1 MRGGPEVLSWPGG
14 DAAAGRVEDD
24 GPVSTWVDL
33 GDLRESGGGTGGA
46 DGTEPPHRPGPFQ
59 RVPKLTGWLVVL
71 AAIAALVVPALRSPA
86 TPAPDTVTRT
96 DASDVEQYPPWMPP
110 PPTALPLPDR
120 MALAARNSQPLRDA
134 VRPGATRG
142 DCPKPP
148 GNAQAPVK
156 TAMKA
161 IDATLPGFHLV
172 DSSRLRDTFGEL
184 CLLQL
189 RARDAHG
196 NVLVLNVVPPE
207 RWPGIHTQEL
217 QSLQS
222 RHEGSSYTR
231 TVSELTVTGWRVD
244 LGAVGAQARLPDL
257 GELGDIA
264 DDPTLTW

>member
-14 DAAAGRVEDD
+14 QDAGSRFEDD
-24 GPVSTWVDL
+24 GPVSSWVDL
-33 GDLRESGGGTGGA
+33 GDLHGPSSPDLDLL
-46 DGTEPPHRPGPFQ
+46 DGPRRAGPVPRGP
-59 RVPKLTGWLVVL
+59 RVVSWLVVV
-71 AAIAALVVPALRSPA
+71 AALAALVVPALRSPA
-86 TPAPDTVTRT
+86 TQPQDTVTRS
-96 DASDVEQYPPWMPP
+96 DANEVAQYPPWMPP

-120 MALAARNSQPLRDA
+120 MALAAHNKQPLRDA
-134 VRPGATRG
+134 MRPGGARG
-142 DCPKPP
+142 DCPQQK
-148 GNAQAPVK
+148 GKGQAPVK
-156 TAMKA
+156 SAMKV
-161 IDATLPGFHLV
+161 IDRTLPGFHLV

-196 NVLVLNVVPPE
+196 SVLVLNVVPPE

-244 LGAVGAQARLPDL
+244 LGAVGAEPRLPDL
-257 GELGDIA
+257 GQLGDIA
-264 DDPTLTW
+264 DDPALIW

>member
-1 MRGGPEVLSWPGG
+1 MRGGSEVLSWPGG
-14 DAAAGRVEDD
+14 DAPTGRVEDD

-33 GDLRESGGGTGGA
+33 GDLREPSGGNVDAGGPA
-46 DGTEPPHRPGPFQ
+46 RRLGAFQ
-59 RVPKLTGWLVVL
+59 RVPKVTGWVVVL

-86 TPAPDTVTRT
+86 APASDTVTRT
-96 DASDVEQYPPWMPP
+96 DAGDVEQYPPWMPP

-120 MALAARNSQPLRDA
+120 MALAARSTQPLRDS
-134 VRPGATRG
+134 VRPGGTRG
-142 DCPKPP
+142 DCPKQQ
-148 GNAQAPVK
+148 GKGQAPVK
-156 TAMKA
+156 SALKV
-161 IDATLPGFHLV
+161 IDTTLPGFHLV

-196 NVLVLNVVPPE
+196 TVLVLTVVPPE
-207 RWPGIHTQEL
+207 RWPGINTQEL

-244 LGAVGAQARLPDL
+244 LGAVGQQARLPNL

-264 DDPTLTW
+264 ADPALTW

>member
-1 MRGGPEVLSWPGG
+1 MRGGPEVLSWPAG
-14 DAAAGRVEDD
+14 DAAASPVEDD

-33 GDLRESGGGTGGA
+33 GDLRELSGGDVGA
-46 DGTEPPHRPGPFQ
+46 SGPARHLGVFQ
-59 RVPKLTGWLVVL
+59 RVPKVTGWVVVL

-96 DASDVEQYPPWMPP
+96 DASDVEHYPPWMPP
-110 PPTALPLPDR
+110 PLSALPLPDR
-120 MALAARNSQPLRDA
+120 MALAARSTQPLRDA
-134 VRPGATRG
+134 VRPGGSRG
-142 DCPKPP
+142 DCPKQQ
-148 GNAQAPVK
+148 GKGQAPVK
-156 TAMKA
+156 SALKV
-161 IDATLPGFHLV
+161 IDATLPSFHLV

-196 NVLVLNVVPPE
+196 SVLVLTVVPPE

-244 LGAVGAQARLPDL
+244 LGAVGAQPRLPDL

-264 DDPTLTW
+264 DDPALSW